1 MDPKRRRLYQ
11 GLREMLIFWTFMTE
25 KVNPKVDVKM
35 PDGTM
40 EKRGVGDLFEGLR
53 RWKIIAP
60 ELTPRDV
67 IENTTNEINKI
78 NSRVTSL
85 RSAMDNLGV
94 DSPED
99 ELKLIQ
105 LERSNPQLFP
115 GDVQAWVAVLN
126 MVQSMQAQQAQL
138 QATQQA
144 LQAPQQAALGVS
156 PLAASESGAAAAQ
169 NTAFEMQPALGQDM
183 NQAGPTQPMTAPGG
197 PPPEG
202 SNAPGS
208 LPSSLVRSTP
218 TGQATATQQVI
229 IPGRR

>member
-1 MDPKRRRLYQ
+1 
-11 GLREMLIFWTFMTE
+11 
-25 KVNPKVDVKM
+25 
-35 PDGTM
+35 
-40 EKRGVGDLFEGLR
+40 LFEGLR
-53 RWKIIAP
+53 RWKIVAP

-126 MVQSMQAQQAQL
+126 MVQTMQAQQAQI

-197 PPPEG
+197 PPPQG
-202 SNAPGS
+202 TNAPGT

-218 TGQATATQQVI
+218 TGQATSTQQVI